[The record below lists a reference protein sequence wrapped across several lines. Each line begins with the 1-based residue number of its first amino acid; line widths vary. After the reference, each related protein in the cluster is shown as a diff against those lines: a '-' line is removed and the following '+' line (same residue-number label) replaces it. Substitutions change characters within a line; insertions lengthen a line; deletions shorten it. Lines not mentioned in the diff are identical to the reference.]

1 MSDIVALQ
9 HKIIPKWA
17 SFDEA
22 VYYVME
28 YDEHNY
34 NNMMKSIALD
44 ELGYVMESAEEQ
56 PDNSSKIKKMK
67 DAVVKWLNSAFE
79 SLKALFNKALQAIK
93 EKVRSVKGR
102 ITGKAIKAAEAKLDK
117 LKDKEYGFTYTYTEL
132 DKAVKSSSDSASDV
146 SRRHRPEPDALR
158 ASDDSDQS
166 CDYRRGCGKRTSA
179 CRHVQGACLR
189 TRNCSCIRNSG
200 IDRGADRIQFR
211 RDRLD
216 LVVQCGCRGN
226 LSSAGTLAVRCFSH
240 RLFPLR
246 RRIQNAVRRKD
257 HRYFS
262 DGCCRGDSRGRL
274 CRAGGGGGPASGVEN
289 VQLRRSYRP
298 DSSVCA
304 RHRNGT
310 SVADCGGWIFRHAE
324 TGRLDE
330 ICKVC
335 VRDHHHDRRTLLWIY
350 GNYNLCFPCGKS

>member
-132 DKAVKSSSDSASDV
+132 DKAVKSSSDSASVWKLVDDIINAKNGGNL
-146 SRRHRPEPDALR
+146 DAELEKAKSAFLR
-158 ASDDSDQS
+158 SLKLGEDA
-166 CDYRRGCGKRTSA
+166 KEVT
-179 CRHVQGACLR
+179 
-189 TRNCSCIRNSG
+189 IRNAYMNYLRSG
-200 IDRGADRIQFR
+200 NPDKAVKVIINKGYLQKNFSKMAESINGYDTAADFVKKAIN
-211 RDRLD
+211 RDKKAVNEMIGDLKKDKKSNSTTYSVYIPYLKFAYRMVSNVETSTISVLRERLYKD
-216 LVVQCGCRGN
+216 LAIVMRLVTMATPKSADDDEDLKVKAVGESGFME
-226 LSSAGTLAVRCFSH
+226 SSSYQSEVAS
-240 RLFPLR
+240 LF
-246 RRIQNAVRRKD
+246 D
-257 HRYFS
+257 WSF
-262 DGCCRGDSRGRL
+262 
-274 CRAGGGGGPASGVEN
+274 
-289 VQLRRSYRP
+289 
-298 DSSVCA
+298 
-304 RHRNGT
+304 
-310 SVADCGGWIFRHAE
+310 
-324 TGRLDE
+324 
-330 ICKVC
+330 
-335 VRDHHHDRRTLLWIY
+335 
-350 GNYNLCFPCGKS
+350 